1 MSRATFLAPSSYPHL
16 FQIVVHLLMTTV
28 CQFVRPIVRSMDAM
42 TIPRIHWEKFD
53 FDFQVPRLEEMK
65 TPLLFRV
72 CMCVC
77 VIAFNVLYKQL
88 NLLIYRTNNSDAS

>member
-16 FQIVVHLLMTTV
+16 CQIVVHLLMTTV
-28 CQFVRPIVRSMDAM
+28 CQFVSPSVRSLDAM
-42 TIPRIHWEKFD
+42 TTIPRIHWGKFD

-72 CMCVC
+72 CVC

-88 NLLIYRTNNSDAS
+88 NLLIYRTNNSEAS

>member
-28 CQFVRPIVRSMDAM
+28 YTVRPSVRSLDAM
-42 TIPRIHWEKFD
+42 TTIPRIHWGKFD

-65 TPLLFRV
+65 TPLLFLV
-72 CMCVC
+72 CVC
-77 VIAFNVLYKQL
+77 V
-88 NLLIYRTNNSDAS
+88 LLHLMFYINN